1 MTTLDLDT
9 LTLTHGSHSN
19 RDEGVCLLEAVAW
32 YAGEDHSDMPSCV
45 SMVLCTYG
53 TRLNDVLPHGRR
65 QELKPLVPRL
75 VGTASDGLDER
86 RSYMA
91 LDWLV
96 RTYTPAW
103 LDLAGLVAEA
113 QALRDLRRIVDM
125 VAAQAAGPVVR
136 AGREKADAAGAAA
149 GAAARAAAWDAAW
162 DVAWDVAGAAAR
174 AAAWDAAG
182 AAAGAA
188 ARAAAWD
195 AAWDVAWDVAG
206 AAARD
211 VARDAARDVARAAAR
226 ERLQPTVDQLQTS
239 AIALYAAMIRPV
251 DDWRQVDGG

>member
-136 AGREKADAAGAAA
+136 AGREKADAAW
-149 GAAARAAAWDAAW
+149 AAAWD
-162 DVAWDVAGAAAR
+162 
-174 AAAWDAAG
+174 AAWDAAG

-188 ARAAAWD
+188 AWDAAGDAAWAAARDAAWD
-195 AAWDVAWDVAG
+195 AAW
-206 AAARD
+206 AAAR
-211 VARDAARDVARAAAR
+211 AAAWDAAR